1 MKRNTLPMNLQFF
14 AEPSGEPNGGTNE
27 KGPQS
32 QPTGETQN
40 QAPQFDYEKLASI
53 ISGRQSAAED
63 TVLKNYFKQQGMSK
77 EEMDQA
83 ITAFKQQKADS
94 QPDVGALQT
103 QIAQAQRV
111 TQQAL
116 IEKEA
121 YLLSGEIGVD
131 LKTMPFLLKMAD
143 LSAVIGTDGQVSQDS
158 LKDALNKVLEA
169 VPQLK
174 PQVDTP
180 QSGFRQIG
188 VGNQQQPVAKPN
200 EPTTVP
206 TKKWNRWNN

>member
-1 MKRNTLPMNLQFF
+1 MRNKLLPLNLQFF
-14 AEPSGEPNGGTNE
+14 AEGGSQPNGEG
-27 KGPQS
+27 
-32 QPTGETQN
+32 TQN
-40 QAPQFDYEKLASI
+40 QPAAEPQNQTPQFDYDKLASI

-63 TVLKNYFKQQGMSK
+63 TVLKNYFKQQGLSK

-83 ITAFKQQKADS
+83 IAAFKQQKADN
-94 QPDVGALQT
+94 QPDVGVLQT
-103 QIAQAQRV
+103 QIAQAQKA

-143 LSAVIGTDGQVSQDS
+143 LSAVVGTDGKVNQEN

-174 PQVDTP
+174 PQADAP

-188 VGNQQQPVAKPN
+188 VGNQPQPTVKQN
-200 EPTTVP
+200 EPATVP
-206 TKKWNRWNN
+206 TKRWNRWNN

>member
-1 MKRNTLPMNLQFF
+1 MQNRTLPLNLQFF
-14 AEPSGEPNGGTNE
+14 AEGEPQNGEG
-27 KGPQS
+27 
-32 QPTGETQN
+32 TQN
-40 QAPQFDYEKLASI
+40 QPAPEQQNQTPQFDYEKLAGI
-53 ISGRQSAAED
+53 IAGKQSVAED
-63 TVLKNYFKQQGMSK
+63 TVLKNYFKQQGLSK

-103 QIAQAQRV
+103 QITQAQKA

-131 LKTMPFLLKMAD
+131 LKTMPFLLKMTD
-143 LSAVIGTDGQVSQDS
+143 LSAVVGTDGKINQDS
-158 LKDALNKVLEA
+158 LKDALNKVLET

-174 PQVDTP
+174 PQANAP

-188 VGNQQQPVAKPN
+188 VGNQQQPTAKHNDSPA
-200 EPTTVP
+200 VP

>member
-1 MKRNTLPMNLQFF
+1 MKKKLLPLNLQFF
-14 AEPSGEPNGGTNE
+14 AEPEGEPDQAGEGVQN
-27 KGPQS
+27 
-32 QPTGETQN
+32 QPAAGTQN
-40 QAPQFDYEKLASI
+40 QALQFDYEKLASI

-63 TVLKNYFKQQGMSK
+63 TVLKNYFKQQGLSK

-83 ITAFKQQKADS
+83 ISAFKQQKADS
-94 QPDVGALQT
+94 QPDIGALQT
-103 QIAQAQRV
+103 QIVQAQQA

-143 LSAVIGTDGQVSQDS
+143 LSAVVGTDGKVNQNN

-174 PQVDTP
+174 PQANAP

-188 VGNQQQPVAKPN
+188 VENQQQPVTNHN
-200 EPTTVP
+200 ESPAVP